1 MVMPT
6 QLEDISNQVA
16 QEKIS
21 NSRLRN
27 EEIRRNMA
35 NPWSQKQE
43 QKPVYTPQDVYAN
56 KEKNPTLATTYSSLL
71 NNANYLQQEYGN
83 SGGDGS
89 SSGPRDSSVNGN
101 LSGALAG
108 LGTFGAAQLGAGKA
122 SGAVGAAINGLQG
135 NYGSMVGNIGT
146 TIGALANLGPVS
158 GMIGQLAKDTFNDVS
173 PADMLGN
180 LGIAGVKGALFGAVP
195 GLGAIYGLAQ
205 LFGLDVENGI
215 GNITGKN
222 QAAPGFNGTL
232 GGFFGKNALGL
243 GVDSGLRSNDTPLG
257 FDPSDLG
264 TGIENLGGL
273 FGPNT
278 YDPTMG
284 DYGTGITGSISGNFG
299 NWGADLGAPD
309 TGDPDGDTEGTEGGG
324 IGGTEGSGNNGGDN
338 GADGDSDGGGSEGGW

>member
-146 TIGALANLGPVS
+146 TIGALANLGPMS

-232 GGFFGKNALGL
+232 GGFFGKNALGSGIKSTEANIANSGYSSGGNSSSGGYTPSGFSSGDL
-243 GVDSGLRSNDTPLG
+243 GSGITSN
-257 FDPSDLG
+257 SSG
-264 TGIENLGGL
+264 TGI
-273 FGPNT
+273 
-278 YDPTMG
+278 
-284 DYGTGITGSISGNFG
+284 S
-299 NWGADLGAPD
+299 
-309 TGDPDGDTEGTEGGG
+309 GGG
-324 IGGTEGSGNNGGDN
+324 ISTPSYSWGSSGSSSGYSGS
-338 GADGDSDGGGSEGGW
+338 DSSSSYSNPASSYGGW